1 MNCSTLICEKRHKT
15 IKTIARPTAKL
26 TLYMPAR
33 KIKAIRIKFPKT
45 VSNKLT
51 KRLGIANITIH
62 KTSNNVIKPTTKL
75 RFFLENKPP
84 NENAIYILYL

>member
-15 IKTIARPTAKL
+15 INTIESPTAKL
-26 TLYMPAR
+26 RLYMPAR

-51 KRLGIANITIH
+51 KRLGIANIITH
-62 KTSNNVIKPTTKL
+62 KTINIVIKPTTKL
-75 RFFLENKPP
+75 RFFLENNPP
-84 NENAIYILYL
+84 SENAIYILYL

>member
-15 IKTIARPTAKL
+15 INTIARPTAKL

-84 NENAIYILYL
+84 NENVIYILYL